1 MNQIRPYLYIGD
13 YLNTLDSDLLNSAH
27 IGAMLQFALH
37 VPYFGIETLYLNVDD
52 GVPLPEATLER
63 GVSFARAQVARLQ
76 LEGKALLIACSAG
89 ISRSVM
95 FGMALLHELEGI
107 SLTDAYCIWWLSC
120 SEARASSPYSSQEF
134 PSSPLCKGRNLFSV
148 RASCCFK
155 AVWPASASSRVR

>member
-89 ISRSVM
+89 ISRSVT

-107 SLTDAYCIWWLSC
+107 SLTDAYCTIRL
-120 SEARASSPYSSQEF
+120 ARPQALPHPALLQTLHTYY
-134 PSSPLCKGRNLFSV
+134 
-148 RASCCFK
+148 
-155 AVWPASASSRVR
+155 AVPEPFEDFRRGIEE